1 MYTTFLKFYFKK
13 ESFNIFLHSHIIK
26 VETDLV
32 LEINQNQALIQPQIN
47 IKINQTVTVYKFD
60 PDCAQVLR

>member
-1 MYTTFLKFYFKK
+1 MYTTFLKIYFKK

-32 LEINQNQALIQPQIN
+32 LEINQNQALIQPQIS
-47 IKINQTVTVYKFD
+47 IKINRTVAVYKFD